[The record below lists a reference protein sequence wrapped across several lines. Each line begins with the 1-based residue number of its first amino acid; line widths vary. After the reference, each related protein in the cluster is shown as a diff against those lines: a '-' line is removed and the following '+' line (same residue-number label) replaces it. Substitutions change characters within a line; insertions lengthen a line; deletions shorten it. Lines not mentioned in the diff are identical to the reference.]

1 MTDHTVTLQNRE
13 CSRVAYILETATMPV
28 PEPAIWRALSA
39 AECEAI
45 TLYAEGVCE
54 ARRARA
60 RYQHDRL
67 PGIVERCEMQR
78 ARLRETRA
86 ARRAMIRVNI
96 AANDRPDILHGAEL
110 LRVAIEETR
119 L

>member
-1 MTDHTVTLQNRE
+1 MTDQTVTLQNRE

-45 TLYAEGVCE
+45 TLYADVVCE

-67 PGIVERCEMQR
+67 PAIVDRYEAQR
-78 ARLRETRA
+78 VRLCETRA
-86 ARRAMIRVNI
+86 GKRAVIRVNL
-96 AANDRPDILHGAEL
+96 AANDRPDILHGNEL
-110 LRVAIEETR
+110 LRVAIEDT
-119 L
+119 LP